1 MAAPIASTCTQKT
14 PGPPV
19 KRSSASIC
27 SMPGENRPSIHPV
40 NGPPWPGPK
49 PSRGSRKR
57 MCRMMCTRRR
67 DSTIPRRNS
76 STSIGWWWRSTPGT
90 GSRSPSASHPAPRA
104 PASWPWLG
112 LRHGLS
118 ALARAEEQ
126 DGDRQDQRDDPDHE
140 EYSVGSD
147 AHPLERVERPAH
159 QEGEPPGVPVAVLEH
174 VPQLQDA
181 RRKEIDRHHEREPR
195 VQPPEAHPDPAL
207 SAGPCRIFGQKT
219 QAEDEHG
226 QREHPEDAEERPVGV
241 VVRQRGADLEVGN
254 DREVDQA
261 TEDPLSLIH

>member
-76 STSIGWWWRSTPGT
+76 SISIGWWWRSTPGT
-90 GSRSPSASHPAPRA
+90 GSRSPSASRPAPRA
-104 PASWPWLG
+104 PAAWPRPG

-126 DGDRQDQRDDPDHE
+126 DGDRQDQRDDPDHQ

-147 AHPLERVERPAH
+147 ARPLERVERPAH
-159 QEGEPPGVPVAVLEH
+159 QVREPPRVPVAVLQD
-174 VPQLQDA
+174 VPELQHA
-181 RRKEIDRHHEREPR
+181 CRKEIARHHEREPC
-195 VQPPEAHPDPAL
+195 VESPKPQFDQPL
-207 SAGPCRIFGQKT
+207 GAGPELVPDERAE
-219 QAEDEHG
+219 AEDEHRKS
-226 QREHPEDAEERPVGV
+226 QHPEDTEERPVGM
-241 VVRQRGADLEVGN
+241 VVRERGAALEV
-254 DREVDQA
+254 
-261 TEDPLSLIH
+261 